1 MDVSFEKM
9 LYEAGLDAKIYGGGG
24 APPPCPPPLEIERGK
39 SSKLNVA
46 CAECWDEDWITVDS
60 GLSKQVLK
68 KGRVATL
75 ASDLSTASAAHIIDI
90 QLYAA

>member
-1 MDVSFEKM
+1 MRRYTE
-9 LYEAGLDAKIYGGGG
+9 GGG